1 MEIVNSP
8 CYLKN
13 SASRLLLTNI
23 KVFNKQEYNGEI
35 IEDLGCTSNRCLPYR
50 SYQNQVDIIL
60 KFPRVQAVNWLRKIR
75 KNIFKCFFSLT
86 LNFFFD
92 FLVINILTHVLHLW
106 LSWLNFVIFFILTKL
121 HLLFHHKR

>member
-35 IEDLGCTSNRCLPYR
+35 IEDLGCTSNRCLPYI

-60 KFPRVQAVNWLRKIR
+60 KFPRVQAVN
-75 KNIFKCFFSLT
+75 
-86 LNFFFD
+86 
-92 FLVINILTHVLHLW
+92 
-106 LSWLNFVIFFILTKL
+106 
-121 HLLFHHKR
+121 